1 VTTIISVTDL
11 KDTSAISEMCHRT
24 DGPVFV
30 TKNGRGD
37 MVLMSIEA
45 YDRQAAMFA
54 EHVRTEI
61 AKAESELAS
70 GLGED
75 YRTSMRRIGEKH
87 GFVRS

>member
-11 KDTSAISEMCHRT
+11 KDTAAVSEMCHNT

-30 TKNGRGD
+30 TKKGRGD
-37 MVLMSIEA
+37 MVMMSIEV

-54 EHVRTEI
+54 EHVRTEVS
-61 AKAESELAS
+61 KAELELAS

-87 GFVRS
+87 GFVHA